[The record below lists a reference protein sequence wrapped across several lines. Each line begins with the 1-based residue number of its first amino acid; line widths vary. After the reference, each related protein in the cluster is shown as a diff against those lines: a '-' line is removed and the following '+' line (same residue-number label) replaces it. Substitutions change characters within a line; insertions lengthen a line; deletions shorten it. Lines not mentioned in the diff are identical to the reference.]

1 MEDLKLQLIE
11 NRKQSNDCFLLRLKG
26 SVKQMKP
33 GQFLN
38 VAIPNYSLRR
48 PISLCDLD
56 EDIITLLIRI
66 NGEGTKYLSQLKEG
80 SELKAL
86 LPLGNGLDLD
96 NFEDEILL
104 IGGGVGVAPL
114 LYTAKKAHGKGL
126 KVITVLGFRTRQDA
140 LLLDEFKKYSDELY
154 LSYYEDREN
163 VVTKILEKDLVN
175 IKFIFCKVHRILK
188 HSPTVFFIGSSVR
201 IFYIAEHS
209 YNFPCVRAPWKNRNC
224 RRIRV
229 KKQIRFFRSFK
240 SANCRRIKTYSFM
253 KSLLQLCGNN

>member
-26 SVKQMKP
+26 SAKQMKP

-114 LYTAKKAHGKGL
+114 LYTAKKAHEKGL
-126 KVITVLGFRTRQDA
+126 KIITVLGFRTREDA

-154 LSYYEDREN
+154 LSYDEDNEN
-163 VVTKILEKDLVN
+163 IVTKILEKDLVN
-175 IKFIFCKVHRILK
+175 IKFFCCG
-188 HSPTVFFIGSSVR
+188 PTIMM
-201 IFYIAEHS
+201 
-209 YNFPCVRAPWKNRNC
+209 KNVSLNTKADGYFSLEARMGCGFGACMGCSFKTINGN
-224 RRIRV
+224 RRICKEGPIF
-229 KKQIRFFRSFK
+229 KKEEI
-240 SANCRRIKTYSFM
+240 IWD
-253 KSLLQLCGNN
+253 SLM

>member
-114 LYTAKKAHGKGL
+114 LYTAKKAHEKGL
-126 KVITVLGFRTRQDA
+126 KVITILGFRTRQDA

-154 LSYYEDREN
+154 LSYDEDREN

-175 IKFIFCKVHRILK
+175 IKFICCG
-188 HSPTVFFIGSSVR
+188 PTIMM
-201 IFYIAEHS
+201 
-209 YNFPCVRAPWKNRNC
+209 KNVSLNTKADGYFSLEARMGCGFGACMGCSFKTINGN
-224 RRIRV
+224 RRICKEGPIF
-229 KKQIRFFRSFK
+229 KKEEI
-240 SANCRRIKTYSFM
+240 IWD
-253 KSLLQLCGNN
+253 SLM